1 MFAILA
7 VHPLTRHARLVGF
20 NANHTHALQ
29 TALKAM
35 NTDVKRAT
43 GLPCTIVSNHKTVDE
58 LTKEVDAVRT
68 FIVKNASSYKKLA
81 FFPHVYSVSYY
92 DSRLVP
98 VQPEPEPTPQPQEAL
113 LDSDS
118 EEDRPILLA

>member
-43 GLPCTIVSNHKTVDE
+43 GLPCTIVSKHKTPEE
-58 LTKEVDAVRT
+58 LTKEVDAVRA

-92 DSRLVP
+92 TEHL
-98 VQPEPEPTPQPQEAL
+98 QQPQEAPIDL
-113 LDSDS
+113 DAPLSSDSD
-118 EEDRPILLA
+118 EDRPILLA